1 MLKIAN
7 KALLLQAKHLN
18 SWVNY
23 APGVAVAAGTADAT
37 DEDETDEE
45 DEEGKG
51 NEDPPQVP
59 VAGPPARRHLHL
71 TQLKHITVLKLES
84 VS

>member
-1 MLKIAN
+1 MLKMVN

-18 SWVNY
+18 SHVNY
-23 APGVAVAAGTADAT
+23 APGVAVTAGAADAA
-37 DEDETDEE
+37 DEDEADEE

-51 NEDPPQVP
+51 NEYPPQIP

-71 TQLKHITVLKLES
+71 TQLKHTSEC
-84 VS
+84 